1 MSNELRNFLALSYD
15 ELEQLNLKAKEQRQ
29 KRVAVHKIQ
38 EERIKYLT
46 DEKRI
51 KAVTVLFSD
60 LEGRLHMLDYDK
72 KFLVKSWDN
81 LTFDGSSIRGFTA
94 QRESDLRLAMD
105 WASFYWA
112 PADVFGSGKVLVFG
126 EVIDK
131 DGSPYS
137 ADIRGRLKG
146 FAGEMYKNE
155 EYTLNAANEI
165 EGFLFQGSDAERRYN
180 ETGKFEY
187 VNTGGYYHSLP
198 GDPLRTFID
207 TTAEVQ
213 RAMGFQN
220 EKDHPEVAP
229 SQFEINYGYGEV
241 VQAADQIQLYKL
253 ICRQVA
259 TRMGLTAC
267 FLPKPVVGVNG
278 NGMHTNVSISKGGKN
293 IYWDPKGEE
302 KLSKFGWAFVD
313 RILTHGNDI
322 CLLLN
327 ASVNA
332 YRRLDPHFEAP
343 NQLKASPVDRGSMI
357 RIPIGNERSMR
368 VEVRSVAPDANP
380 YLVMYSIFRTGIEGE
395 TAKIKNL
402 RQAERYLPDNV
413 YLALDNFRKADWTTK
428 LLGED
433 VKARYGAL
441 KQAAAD
447 RCARHSAR
455 LSKCRKCSTT
465 TRSTINSCGIC
476 FRQIPQGSGEW
487 GGSPVT
493 KSTRFSLV
501 HSSHSRRRAHAL
513 NRSGRLRHS
522 WPLLRPMPR
531 RFLPYWLRPSML
543 LRCAQRCNR
552 RTSPS
557 PQQRARSTAASSHRA
572 FRSWSWRRSA
582 FGSHGPY
589 PG

>member
-1 MSNELRNFLALSYD
+1 MSNELRDFLALSYG
-15 ELEQLNLKAKEQRQ
+15 ELEDLNLKAKEQR
-29 KRVAVHKIQ
+29 KNRVAPHKVQ

-46 DEKRI
+46 DERRI

-72 KFLVKSWDN
+72 KFLIKSWDN

-105 WASFYWA
+105 WGAFYWA

-126 EVIDK
+126 QVIDK
-131 DGSPYS
+131 DGTPYA
-137 ADIRGRLKG
+137 ADIRGALKG
-146 FAGEMYKNE
+146 YADELHKREG
-155 EYTLNAANEI
+155 YTLNAANEI
-165 EGFLFQGSDAERRYN
+165 EGFLFNGKDAERRYA

-207 TTAEVQ
+207 TCAEVQ
-213 RAMGFQN
+213 RSMGFQN

-241 VQAADQIQLYKL
+241 VAAADQIQLYKL

-259 TRMGLTAC
+259 TRMGFTAS

-278 NGMHTNVSISKGGKN
+278 SGMHTNVSVSKGAKN
-293 IYWDPKGEE
+293 MFWDPKGEE
-302 KLSKFGWAFVD
+302 KLSKFGWAFLD

-343 NQLKASPVDRGSMI
+343 NQIKASPVDRGSMI
-357 RIPIGNERSMR
+357 RIPIGNEKSMR
-368 VEVRSVAPDANP
+368 VEVRSVSPDASP
-380 YLVMYSIFRTGIEGE
+380 YMVMLSIFKTGLDGQ

-402 RQAERYLPDNV
+402 RQAERYLPDNI
-413 YLALDNFRKADWTTK
+413 YTAMQDFHKAEWTTK

-433 VKARYGAL
+433 VKNRYLEL
-441 KQAAAD
+441 KQASAD
-447 RCARHSAR
+447 RCPR
-455 LSKCRKCSTT
+455 LLGTFVKVPEVQYHHEVY
-465 TRSTINSCGIC
+465 N
-476 FRQIPQGSGEW
+476 Q
-487 GGSPVT
+487 
-493 KSTRFSLV
+493 
-501 HSSHSRRRAHAL
+501 
-513 NRSGRLRHS
+513 
-522 WPLLRPMPR
+522 
-531 RFLPYWLRPSML
+531 FLWNL
-543 LRCAQRCNR
+543 
-552 RTSPS
+552 
-557 PQQRARSTAASSHRA
+557 
-572 FRSWSWRRSA
+572 F
-582 FGSHGPY
+582 
-589 PG
+589 